1 MGWEMLQ
8 YTLRV
13 VDHIQEKGFTNSGA
27 IKQLFIDN
35 WLSLFEMTS
44 NVRENPSTDEDFRGT
59 PEGTPVEGK
68 KKQSTL
74 IEGAD
79 VHADEKVAEDQRQHQ
94 NAYLAGRTGRG
105 DHCSVA

>member
-13 VDHIQEKGFTNSGA
+13 VDHIQVNSPDDDDDDDDDDEKGFTNSGA

-44 NVRENPSTDEDFRGT
+44 IVRENPSTDEDFRGT
-59 PEGTPVEGK
+59 PE
-68 KKQSTL
+68 
-74 IEGAD
+74 
-79 VHADEKVAEDQRQHQ
+79 VAEDQRQLQ